1 MRVTQGMLAANSLK
15 QISNSYNKL
24 ETLQNQLSTGKKITR
39 PSDDPIVAT
48 KGMAYRSN
56 LSEVNQYKR
65 NLTEAQSWFD
75 SSESGLEQVNSILQ
89 RTKELVVQGLNGTN
103 ESDDRQAIAREIE
116 QLKLDYMQVGN
127 TQVAGN
133 YIFNGVNV
141 GAPPI
146 SENASG
152 IIESNINLDPFSVEV
167 SKGIQLR
174 VNIHPENI
182 FGQGAFD
189 LMNNVQTAFEQNDV
203 NSLKD
208 LSTQV
213 DTQLS
218 TLLAERSE
226 LGARSNRLELIE
238 NRLDS
243 QEITA
248 TKMLSNN
255 EDADIEKVITDLTVQ
270 ESVHRAALGVGA
282 QIIQPTLLD
291 LLRYKV
297 PSKQKELFY
306 NEKR

>member
-39 PSDDPIVAT
+39 PSDDPVVAT

-75 SSESGLEQVNSILQ
+75 NSESGLEQVNSILQ
-89 RTKELVVQGLNGTN
+89 RTKELVVQGLNGTYG
-103 ESDDRQAIAREIE
+103 SDDRQAIAREIE
-116 QLKLDYMQVGN
+116 QLKMDYMQVGN

-141 GAPPI
+141 GVSPV
-146 SENASG
+146 SEDASG
-152 IIESNINLDPFSVEV
+152 TINSNINLDPFSVEV

-174 VNIHPENI
+174 VNIHSENI
-182 FGQGAFD
+182 FGQDSFD
-189 LMNNVQTAFEQNDV
+189 LMNNLQTVFEQNDV
-203 NSLKD
+203 SSLRD
-208 LSTQV
+208 LSSQL
-213 DTQLS
+213 DTQIS

-226 LGARSNRLELIE
+226 LGARSNRLELIG

-248 TKMLSNN
+248 TKMLSDN
-255 EDADIEKVITDLTVQ
+255 EDAEIEKVITDLTVQ
-270 ESVHRAALGVGA
+270 ESLHRAALGVGA

-291 LLRYKV
+291 FLR
-297 PSKQKELFY
+297 
-306 NEKR
+306 

>member
-24 ETLQNQLSTGKKITR
+24 ETIQNQLSTGKKITR
-39 PSDDPIVAT
+39 PSDDPVVAT

-75 SSESGLEQVNSILQ
+75 NSESGLEQVNSILQ
-89 RTKELVVQGLNGTN
+89 RTKELVVQGLNGTYG
-103 ESDDRQAIAREIE
+103 SDDRQAIAREIE
-116 QLKLDYMQVGN
+116 QLKMDYMQVGN

-141 GAPPI
+141 GAPPV
-146 SENASG
+146 SEDASG
-152 IIESNINLDPFSVEV
+152 TIKSTINLDPFSVEV

-174 VNIHPENI
+174 VNIHSENI
-182 FGQGAFD
+182 FGQDSFD
-189 LMNNVQTAFEQNDV
+189 LMNNLQTAFEQDNV
-203 NSLKD
+203 SSLKD
-208 LSTQV
+208 LSTQL

-291 LLRYKV
+291 FLR
-297 PSKQKELFY
+297 
-306 NEKR
+306 

>member
-39 PSDDPIVAT
+39 PSNDPVVAT

-141 GAPPI
+141 GTAPI

-152 IIESNINLDPFSVEV
+152 MIESNINLDPFSVEV

-291 LLRYKV
+291 FLR
-297 PSKQKELFY
+297 
-306 NEKR
+306 

>member
-141 GAPPI
+141 GAAPI

-152 IIESNINLDPFSVEV
+152 MIESNINLDPFSVEV

-226 LGARSNRLELIE
+226 LGARSIRLELIE

-291 LLRYKV
+291 FLR
-297 PSKQKELFY
+297 
-306 NEKR
+306 

>member
-39 PSDDPIVAT
+39 PSDDPVVAT

-141 GAPPI
+141 GTAPI

-152 IIESNINLDPFSVEV
+152 MIESNINLDPFSVEV

-255 EDADIEKVITDLTVQ
+255 EDVDIEKVITDLTVQ

-291 LLRYKV
+291 FLR
-297 PSKQKELFY
+297 
-306 NEKR
+306 

>member
-39 PSDDPIVAT
+39 PSDDPVVAT

-89 RTKELVVQGLNGTN
+89 RTKELVVQGLNDTN

-208 LSTQV
+208 LSTKV

-291 LLRYKV
+291 FLR
-297 PSKQKELFY
+297 
-306 NEKR
+306 

>member
-39 PSDDPIVAT
+39 PSDDPVVAT

-141 GAPPI
+141 EAAPI

-152 IIESNINLDPFSVEV
+152 MIESNINLDPFSVEV

-291 LLRYKV
+291 FLR
-297 PSKQKELFY
+297 
-306 NEKR
+306 

>member
-39 PSDDPIVAT
+39 PSDDPVVAT

-141 GAPPI
+141 GAPPV
-146 SENASG
+146 SEDASSM
-152 IIESNINLDPFSVEV
+152 IKSTINLDPFSVEV

-189 LMNNVQTAFEQNDV
+189 LMNSVQTAFEQNDV

-255 EDADIEKVITDLTVQ
+255 EDADIEQVITNLTVQ

-291 LLRYKV
+291 FLR
-297 PSKQKELFY
+297 
-306 NEKR
+306 

>member
-39 PSDDPIVAT
+39 PSDDPVVAT

-141 GAPPI
+141 GTAPI

-152 IIESNINLDPFSVEV
+152 MIESNINLDPFSVEV
-167 SKGIQLR
+167 SIGIQLR

-291 LLRYKV
+291 FLR
-297 PSKQKELFY
+297 
-306 NEKR
+306 

>member
-39 PSDDPIVAT
+39 PSDDPVVAT

-141 GAPPI
+141 GTAPI

-152 IIESNINLDPFSVEV
+152 MIESNINLDPFSVEV

-255 EDADIEKVITDLTVQ
+255 EDTDIEKVITDLTVQ

-291 LLRYKV
+291 FLR
-297 PSKQKELFY
+297 
-306 NEKR
+306 

>member
-39 PSDDPIVAT
+39 PSDDPVVAT

-127 TQVAGN
+127 TQMAGN

-141 GAPPI
+141 GTAPI

-152 IIESNINLDPFSVEV
+152 MIESNINLDPFSVEV

-255 EDADIEKVITDLTVQ
+255 EDADIEQVITDLTVQ

-291 LLRYKV
+291 FLR
-297 PSKQKELFY
+297 
-306 NEKR
+306 

>member
-39 PSDDPIVAT
+39 PSDDPVVAT

-146 SENASG
+146 SENATG
-152 IIESNINLDPFSVEV
+152 MIESNINLDPFSVEV

-189 LMNNVQTAFEQNDV
+189 LMNNVQTAFEQKDV

-291 LLRYKV
+291 FLR
-297 PSKQKELFY
+297 
-306 NEKR
+306 

>member
-39 PSDDPIVAT
+39 PSDDLVVAT

-141 GAPPI
+141 GTAPI

-152 IIESNINLDPFSVEV
+152 MIESNINLDPFSVEV

-291 LLRYKV
+291 FLR
-297 PSKQKELFY
+297 
-306 NEKR
+306 

>member
-39 PSDDPIVAT
+39 PSDDPVVAT

-133 YIFNGVNV
+133 YIFNGVKV
-141 GAPPI
+141 GTAPI

-152 IIESNINLDPFSVEV
+152 MIESNINLDPFSVEV

-255 EDADIEKVITDLTVQ
+255 EDADIEQVITDLTAQ

-291 LLRYKV
+291 FLR
-297 PSKQKELFY
+297 
-306 NEKR
+306 

>member
-24 ETLQNQLSTGKKITR
+24 ETLQNQLSTGKKINH

-89 RTKELVVQGLNGTN
+89 RTKELVLQGLNGTN

-141 GAPPI
+141 GAAPI

-152 IIESNINLDPFSVEV
+152 MIESNINLDPFSVEV

-291 LLRYKV
+291 FLR
-297 PSKQKELFY
+297 
-306 NEKR
+306 

>member
-39 PSDDPIVAT
+39 PSDDPVVAT

-65 NLTEAQSWFD
+65 NLIEAQSWFD

-103 ESDDRQAIAREIE
+103 ESDDRQAITREIE

-146 SENASG
+146 SENATG
-152 IIESNINLDPFSVEV
+152 MIESNINLDPFSVEV

-291 LLRYKV
+291 FLR
-297 PSKQKELFY
+297 
-306 NEKR
+306 

>member
-24 ETLQNQLSTGKKITR
+24 ETLQNQLSTGKKITC
-39 PSDDPIVAT
+39 PSDDPVVAT

-65 NLTEAQSWFD
+65 NLTEAQSWFN

-152 IIESNINLDPFSVEV
+152 MIESNINLDPFSVEV

-291 LLRYKV
+291 FLR
-297 PSKQKELFY
+297 
-306 NEKR
+306 

>member
-24 ETLQNQLSTGKKITR
+24 ETLQNQLSMGKKITR
-39 PSDDPIVAT
+39 PSDDPVVAT

-127 TQVAGN
+127 TQVVGN

-152 IIESNINLDPFSVEV
+152 MIESNINLDPFSVEV

-203 NSLKD
+203 NTLKD

-291 LLRYKV
+291 FLR
-297 PSKQKELFY
+297 
-306 NEKR
+306 

>member
-39 PSDDPIVAT
+39 PSDDPVVAT

-152 IIESNINLDPFSVEV
+152 MIESKINLDPFSVEV

-291 LLRYKV
+291 FLR
-297 PSKQKELFY
+297 
-306 NEKR
+306 

>member
-39 PSDDPIVAT
+39 PSDDPVAAT

-146 SENASG
+146 SETASG
-152 IIESNINLDPFSVEV
+152 MIESNINLDSFSVEV

-291 LLRYKV
+291 FLR
-297 PSKQKELFY
+297 
-306 NEKR
+306 

>member
-24 ETLQNQLSTGKKITR
+24 ETLQNQLSTGKKINR
-39 PSDDPIVAT
+39 PSDDPVVAT

-174 VNIHPENI
+174 VNIHPQNI

-189 LMNNVQTAFEQNDV
+189 LMKNVQTAFEQNDV

-291 LLRYKV
+291 FLR
-297 PSKQKELFY
+297 
-306 NEKR
+306 

>member
-39 PSDDPIVAT
+39 PSDDPVVAT

-65 NLTEAQSWFD
+65 NLTEAQSWFN

-152 IIESNINLDPFSVEV
+152 MIESNINLDPFSVEV

-291 LLRYKV
+291 FLR
-297 PSKQKELFY
+297 
-306 NEKR
+306 

>member
-39 PSDDPIVAT
+39 PSDDPVVAT
-48 KGMAYRSN
+48 KGIAYRSN

-291 LLRYKV
+291 FLR
-297 PSKQKELFY
+297 
-306 NEKR
+306 

>member
-39 PSDDPIVAT
+39 PSDDPVVAT

-116 QLKLDYMQVGN
+116 QLKLGYMQVGN

-152 IIESNINLDPFSVEV
+152 MIESNINLDPFSVEV

-291 LLRYKV
+291 FLR
-297 PSKQKELFY
+297 
-306 NEKR
+306 

>member
-1 MRVTQGMLAANSLK
+1 MRVTQGMLAANSLQ

-39 PSDDPIVAT
+39 PSDDPVVAT

-208 LSTQV
+208 LSTKV

-291 LLRYKV
+291 FLR
-297 PSKQKELFY
+297 
-306 NEKR
+306 

>member
-39 PSDDPIVAT
+39 PSDDPVVAT
-48 KGMAYRSN
+48 KGIAYRSN

-141 GAPPI
+141 GTAPI

-152 IIESNINLDPFSVEV
+152 MIESNINLDPFSVEV

-291 LLRYKV
+291 FLR
-297 PSKQKELFY
+297 
-306 NEKR
+306 

>member
-24 ETLQNQLSTGKKITR
+24 ETLQNQLSMGKKITR
-39 PSDDPIVAT
+39 PSDDPVVAT

-152 IIESNINLDPFSVEV
+152 MIESNINLDPFSVEV

-203 NSLKD
+203 NTLKD

-291 LLRYKV
+291 FLR
-297 PSKQKELFY
+297 
-306 NEKR
+306 

>member
-39 PSDDPIVAT
+39 PSDDPVVAT

-89 RTKELVVQGLNGTN
+89 RTKELVVQGLNDTN

-152 IIESNINLDPFSVEV
+152 TIESNINLDPFSIEV

-174 VNIHPENI
+174 VNIHAENI

-189 LMNNVQTAFEQNDV
+189 LMNNIQTAFEQNDV

-248 TKMLSNN
+248 TKMLSDN
-255 EDADIEKVITDLTVQ
+255 EDAEIEKVITDLTVQ

-291 LLRYKV
+291 FLR
-297 PSKQKELFY
+297 
-306 NEKR
+306 

>member
-39 PSDDPIVAT
+39 PSDDPVVAT

-141 GAPPI
+141 GAAPI

-152 IIESNINLDPFSVEV
+152 MIESNINLDPFSVEV

-291 LLRYKV
+291 FLR
-297 PSKQKELFY
+297 
-306 NEKR
+306 

>member
-39 PSDDPIVAT
+39 PSDDPVVAT
-48 KGMAYRSN
+48 KGTAYRSN

-141 GAPPI
+141 GAAPI

-152 IIESNINLDPFSVEV
+152 MIESNINLDPFSVEV

-291 LLRYKV
+291 FLR
-297 PSKQKELFY
+297 
-306 NEKR
+306 

>member
-39 PSDDPIVAT
+39 PSDDPVVAT

-56 LSEVNQYKR
+56 FSEVNQYKR

-208 LSTQV
+208 LSTKV

-291 LLRYKV
+291 FLR
-297 PSKQKELFY
+297 
-306 NEKR
+306 

>member
-39 PSDDPIVAT
+39 PSDDPVVAT

-141 GAPPI
+141 GTAPI

-152 IIESNINLDPFSVEV
+152 MIESNINLDPFSVEV

-255 EDADIEKVITDLTVQ
+255 EDADIEQVITDLTVQ

-291 LLRYKV
+291 FLR
-297 PSKQKELFY
+297 
-306 NEKR
+306 

>member
-24 ETLQNQLSTGKKITR
+24 ETLQNQLSTGKKINR

-141 GAPPI
+141 GAAPI

-152 IIESNINLDPFSVEV
+152 MIESNINLDPFSVEV

-291 LLRYKV
+291 FLR
-297 PSKQKELFY
+297 
-306 NEKR
+306 

>member
-39 PSDDPIVAT
+39 PSDDPVVAT

-141 GAPPI
+141 GAPPV
-146 SENASG
+146 SEDASG
-152 IIESNINLDPFSVEV
+152 MIKSTINLDPFSVEV

-255 EDADIEKVITDLTVQ
+255 EDADIEQVITDLTVQ

-291 LLRYKV
+291 FLR
-297 PSKQKELFY
+297 
-306 NEKR
+306 

>member
-39 PSDDPIVAT
+39 PSDDPVVAT

-141 GAPPI
+141 GSAPI

-152 IIESNINLDPFSVEV
+152 MIESNINLDPFSVEV

-174 VNIHPENI
+174 VNIHSENI

-291 LLRYKV
+291 FLR
-297 PSKQKELFY
+297 
-306 NEKR
+306 

>member
-39 PSDDPIVAT
+39 PSDDPVVAT

-141 GAPPI
+141 GTAPI

-152 IIESNINLDPFSVEV
+152 MIESNINLEPFSVEV

-255 EDADIEKVITDLTVQ
+255 EDADIEQVITDLTVQ

-291 LLRYKV
+291 FLR
-297 PSKQKELFY
+297 
-306 NEKR
+306 

>member
-39 PSDDPIVAT
+39 PSDDPVVAT

-141 GAPPI
+141 GTAPI

-152 IIESNINLDPFSVEV
+152 MIESNINLDPFSVEV

-189 LMNNVQTAFEQNDV
+189 LMNNVQTAFEQNNV

-291 LLRYKV
+291 FLR
-297 PSKQKELFY
+297 
-306 NEKR
+306 

>member
-1 MRVTQGMLAANSLK
+1 M
-15 QISNSYNKL
+15 
-24 ETLQNQLSTGKKITR
+24 
-39 PSDDPIVAT
+39 
-48 KGMAYRSN
+48 
-56 LSEVNQYKR
+56 
-65 NLTEAQSWFD
+65 
-75 SSESGLEQVNSILQ
+75 
-89 RTKELVVQGLNGTN
+89 
-103 ESDDRQAIAREIE
+103 
-116 QLKLDYMQVGN
+116 
-127 TQVAGN
+127 
-133 YIFNGVNV
+133 
-141 GAPPI
+141 
-146 SENASG
+146 
-152 IIESNINLDPFSVEV
+152 
-167 SKGIQLR
+167 LR

-255 EDADIEKVITDLTVQ
+255 EDAD
-270 ESVHRAALGVGA
+270 
-282 QIIQPTLLD
+282 
-291 LLRYKV
+291 
-297 PSKQKELFY
+297 
-306 NEKR
+306 

>member
-39 PSDDPIVAT
+39 PSDDPVVAT

-146 SENASG
+146 SEDASG
-152 IIESNINLDPFSVEV
+152 MIESNINLDPFSVEV

-174 VNIHPENI
+174 VNIHSENI

-203 NSLKD
+203 NSLKE

-291 LLRYKV
+291 FLR
-297 PSKQKELFY
+297 
-306 NEKR
+306 